1 VSKKVKIQ
9 ITSWLN
15 GSVLF
20 EYESVDN
27 TIAKTLEKAVSKDAD
42 LRYANL
48 SYANLSSAN
57 LSYADLRYAN
67 LRYANLS
74 YANLRY
80 ADLRYA
86 NLSSANLSYA
96 DLRYADLRYANLSY
110 ANLRYANLSSA
121 NLSSANL
128 SYANLR
134 SANLRSALTLMGCA
148 LRGCKLKNLP
158 PQFINICS
166 RDMLFIF
173 NHLKKELPGLR
184 KALVEGRVDGSQYEG
199 ECACLIGTLANLDGG
214 LTEVCSAIPYY
225 EKDAANPGETWFL
238 AISEGD
244 TPKNNE
250 FSKHAVMLIDT
261 ILKPKKV
268 KKTPKSNQEEQ

>member
-1 VSKKVKIQ
+1 MSKKVKIQ

-27 TIAKTLEKAVSKDAD
+27 TIAKTLERAVRESAD
-42 LRYANL
+42 LRSAD
-48 SYANLSSAN
+48 LSSA
-57 LSYADLRYAN
+57 D
-67 LRYANLS
+67 
-74 YANLRY
+74 
-80 ADLRYA
+80 
-86 NLSSANLSYA
+86 
-96 DLRYADLRYANLSY
+96 
-110 ANLRYANLSSA
+110 
-121 NLSSANL
+121 
-128 SYANLR
+128 LR
-134 SANLRSALTLMGCA
+134 SANLRSADLRSANLRSADLSSADLRSADLSSALTLMGCV

-184 KALVEGRVDGSQYEG
+184 KALIEGRVDGSQYEG

-268 KKTPKSNQEEQ
+268 KKTPKSNQKEQ